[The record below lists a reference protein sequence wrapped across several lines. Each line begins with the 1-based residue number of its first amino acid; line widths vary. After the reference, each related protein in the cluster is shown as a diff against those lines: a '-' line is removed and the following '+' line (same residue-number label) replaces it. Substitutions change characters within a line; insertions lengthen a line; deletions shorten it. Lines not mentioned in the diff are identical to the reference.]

1 MKLGDEGG
9 FRKPASTQMGCTH
22 AVCIWGNLS
31 MICNDWQR
39 IVLRKT
45 WKDKFFYA
53 EKVCMLF
60 LAVGL
65 LAFAAQKEG
74 ILRDLLILSA
84 CSLSWKM
91 VRAQFTA
98 VNGFFRQN
106 CVLLHSAGQC
116 QINQYCGM
124 NILVLPWSYKGE
136 INNPPSNYWRNL
148 RKLSTYQMKNNHV
161 GKQRPCFCNLRNIIP
176 NSGILVYPTISL
188 YYGYMR
194 ICLRHTGQ
202 RVVTAKKHLKTPFF
216 ATPCRWDAPKVC
228 PKWVTWR
235 NRKLITAQ
243 NGGCGKG
250 LNRTDIWKFAKED
263 MPIKEFWSMWIIRDL
278 PYRHHPIHQP

>member
-1 MKLGDEGG
+1 MWKNEKVTKQRGEGLPWNWG
-9 FRKPASTQMGCTH
+9 TKVAS
-22 AVCIWGNLS
+22 GNQLQLRWDLPMLCAS
-31 MICNDWQR
+31 GLTSPWFAMIGKGLCWEKHGK
-39 IVLRKT
+39 IS
-45 WKDKFFYA
+45 FFHA

-124 NILVLPWSYKGE
+124 NILVLPWGYKGE

-176 NSGILVYPTISL
+176 NSGILVYPIISL
-188 YYGYMR
+188 YYG
-194 ICLRHTGQ
+194 
-202 RVVTAKKHLKTPFF
+202 
-216 ATPCRWDAPKVC
+216 
-228 PKWVTWR
+228 
-235 NRKLITAQ
+235 
-243 NGGCGKG
+243 
-250 LNRTDIWKFAKED
+250 
-263 MPIKEFWSMWIIRDL
+263 
-278 PYRHHPIHQP
+278 